1 LPVSRLGRLQQDLLE
16 GFFRREKLVLHGIR
30 VDPPEEI
37 FANKLCALLSRA
49 EVRDLVDARAL
60 ERAGLSVEAAVRGAA
75 TKDTGLTPAQLAWV
89 LSEIRIPPD
98 AEIPGGVT
106 ASELAEFIRDLV
118 TRLGKMAFRGA
129 DADTIV
135 RM

>member
-1 LPVSRLGRLQQDLLE
+1 MAGRRPPCPLVGSGVSR
-16 GFFRREKLVLHGIR
+16 
-30 VDPPEEI
+30 EI

-60 ERAGLSVEAAVRGAA
+60 ERAGLSLEAAVRGAA

-106 ASELAEFIRDLV
+106 AAELAEFIRELAA
-118 TRLGKMAFRGA
+118 RLAKMAFPQS
-129 DADTIV
+129 
-135 RM
+135 